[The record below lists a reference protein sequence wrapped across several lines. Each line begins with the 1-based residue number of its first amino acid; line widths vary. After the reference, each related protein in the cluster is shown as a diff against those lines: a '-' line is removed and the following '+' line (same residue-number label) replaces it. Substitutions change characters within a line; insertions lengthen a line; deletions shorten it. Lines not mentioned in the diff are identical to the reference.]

1 MKLVATCGEPL
12 APDQIDA
19 LRLLV
24 SKIGESRTL
33 ALLGVSRATLPRAL
47 AGLPVHRGTSTLI
60 RLRLQEL
67 GHGPLGISF
76 VGGAR

>member
-1 MKLVATCGEPL
+1 MAHATCGEPL

-19 LRLLV
+19 LRLLIT
-24 SKIGESRTL
+24 KIGEPQTL
-33 ALLGVSRATLPRAL
+33 SLLGVSRATLPRAL
-47 AGLPVHRGTSTLI
+47 AGLSVHRGTAALI
-60 RLRLQEL
+60 RLRLEEL